1 MSRFEEILVEL
12 KPLIGTL
19 DSKER
24 VEMENLISE
33 LRSLDLTDEQRLIIK
48 RFIQKGIDESK
59 VEIESIKNE
68 ISLREQLKDVSKTIS
83 LSYIAKTYFNKSR
96 VWLYQ
101 KIDGTVIHGKP
112 CKFTNEELKTL
123 QFALNDIANKLNSV
137 QLVIQ

>member
-123 QFALNDIANKLNSV
+123 QFALNDIANKLNSI